1 MSERADREREVAA
14 SEREHAAVCRAI
26 AAFTIEPGERKR
38 LEEQACRRADPFD
51 GLAAAADFGAQR
63 LHDVV
68 NAGDTLTA
76 DLQALHFDQ

>member
-38 LEEQACRRADPFD
+38 LEEQALWHDE
-51 GLAAAADFGAQR
+51 AAR
-63 LHDVV
+63 LHETL
-68 NAGDTLTA
+68 GDTYDGRRPTSRLTA
-76 DLQALHFDQ
+76 